1 MLFETSSSELESPT
15 DSISSSQSSRMSLSE
30 RVQDT
35 LAILRG
41 RRLSPFDLILE
52 ILDEDKPE
60 YSYHRT
66 EFYKEGNEK
75 LTKILDAILSS
86 GLGKIKLRTWMR
98 QPATTDL
105 FCNVIT
111 QEMNNVQ
118 KAELLPG
125 IAAITPEF
133 IKNWSIFPRRELAP
147 CLLHILSTAA
157 QTAVAKEKN
166 KIKEPDMV
174 CSPDFSSCVLSN
186 FLLFKID
193 LQCFAEA
200 AELSTLIQFT
210 WFCYSLR
217 PIPMGYG
224 MRTSND

>member
-1 MLFETSSSELESPT
+1 
-15 DSISSSQSSRMSLSE
+15 MSLSA

-52 ILDEDKPE
+52 ILDEKKPE

-86 GLGKIKLRTWMR
+86 EPGKIKLRNWMR

-105 FCNVIT
+105 FCDVIT

-118 KAELLPG
+118 KAEQLPG

-147 CLLHILSTAA
+147 CLLHVLSTAA

-174 CSPDFSSCVLSN
+174 CSPVFFMRYLTVQN
-186 FLLFKID
+186 R
-193 LQCFAEA
+193 FAM
-200 AELSTLIQFT
+200 
-210 WFCYSLR
+210 FC
-217 PIPMGYG
+217 
-224 MRTSND
+224 